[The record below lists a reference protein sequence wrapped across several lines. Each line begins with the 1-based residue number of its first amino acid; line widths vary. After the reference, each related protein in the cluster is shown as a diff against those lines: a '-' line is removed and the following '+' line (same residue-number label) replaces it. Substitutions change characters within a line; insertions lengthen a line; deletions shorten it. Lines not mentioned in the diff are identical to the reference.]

1 VYALQTCKYGTLLSK
16 ESRLSSHIFRRA
28 LNFPIY
34 GGDCSPAAIASLAA
48 GDINGAIEEWR
59 RLSSLGSCRA
69 RCVLAFIS
77 IVGAPSIEPN
87 LEEARRLSLSAISG
101 ERGYA
106 NYLLGCIELKEKR
119 LVNALPYLEESR
131 KAGFVP
137 ATTLMAAQLLRVKNA
152 AVETNR
158 NAVIMLR
165 SAVAKGHVPAKIL
178 LSRFYLSGRLGF
190 YKRLVGAVLLPQALV
205 SYGFFAKYHVFSVR
219 SFHYFNNFG
228 RSLFV

>member
-1 VYALQTCKYGTLLSK
+1 MLLSE
-16 ESRLSSHIFRRA
+16 ESRLSAHLFRRV

-34 GGDCSPAAIASLAA
+34 GGDCSPVAMALLAA
-48 GDINGAIEEWR
+48 GDVNGAIEEWR

-69 RCVLAFIS
+69 RCVLALLS

-87 LEEARRLSLSAISG
+87 LEEPRHLALSAISG

-106 NYLLGCIELKEKR
+106 NYLLGCIELQEKR
-119 LVNALPYLEESR
+119 LGSALPYLEESR

-137 ATTLMAAQLLRVKNA
+137 ATTLMAAQVLRAKNTA
-152 AVETNR
+152 AETNR

-165 SAVAKGHVPAKIL
+165 SAISKGHVPAKIL
-178 LSRFYLSGRLGF
+178 LARFYLSGRLGS

-205 SYGFFAKYHVFSVR
+205 SYAFFAKYRVFSMR
-219 SFHYFNNFG
+219 SFHFLNDFG
-228 RSLFV
+228 QPIFV

>member
-1 VYALQTCKYGTLLSK
+1 
-16 ESRLSSHIFRRA
+16 
-28 LNFPIY
+28 
-34 GGDCSPAAIASLAA
+34 
-48 GDINGAIEEWR
+48 
-59 RLSSLGSCRA
+59 
-69 RCVLAFIS
+69 
-77 IVGAPSIEPN
+77 VGAPSIEPN

-119 LVNALPYLEESR
+119 VGNALPYLEQSR

-137 ATTLMAAQLLRVKNA
+137 ATTLMAAQVLRVKNA
-152 AVETNR
+152 AADTNR

-178 LSRFYLSGRLGF
+178 LSRFYLSGRLGS

-205 SYGFFAKYHVFSVR
+205 SYGFFAKYRVFSMR
-219 SFHYFNNFG
+219 SFHCFNNFG

>member
-1 VYALQTCKYGTLLSK
+1 VHALQTCKCDTLLSK
-16 ESRLSSHIFRRA
+16 ESRLSSHIFSRA

-34 GGDCSPAAIASLAA
+34 GGDCSATAIASLAA

-59 RLSSLGSCRA
+59 RVSSLGSCRA
-69 RCVLAFIS
+69 RCVLAFIA
-77 IVGAPSIEPN
+77 IVGAPSIEAN
-87 LEEARRLSLSAISG
+87 LEEARRLSLSALSG

-119 LVNALPYLEESR
+119 LGSALPYLEESR

-152 AVETNR
+152 GAESNR

-165 SAVAKGHVPAKIL
+165 SAIAKGHVPAKIL
-178 LSRFYLSGRLGF
+178 LSRFYVSGRLGS
-190 YKRLVGAVLLPQALV
+190 YKRLVGAVLLAQALV
-205 SYGFFAKYHVFSVR
+205 SYALVAKYRVFSMQ
-219 SFHYFNNFG
+219 SFHYFDNF
-228 RSLFV
+228 RRPLFV